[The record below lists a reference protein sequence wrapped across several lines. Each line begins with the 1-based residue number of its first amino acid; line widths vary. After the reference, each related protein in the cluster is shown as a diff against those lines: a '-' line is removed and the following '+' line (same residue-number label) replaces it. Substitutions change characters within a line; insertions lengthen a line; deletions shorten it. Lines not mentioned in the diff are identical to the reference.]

1 MDWEAELA
9 GPILDIDGVTARYE
23 SAVDGEPDGQV
34 VLDPITVL
42 YKRGYVGINALGVAI
57 DDHETTVMGR
67 RSELWDARRG
77 GIVHVNGAKYVVSRA
92 PQDDGRVW
100 IKLMLEGPIG

>member
-9 GPILDIDGVTARYE
+9 GPILELEGIPARYE

-34 VLDPITVL
+34 VLDPLTVL
-42 YKRGYVGINALGVAI
+42 FKRGYVGINNLGVAI

-77 GIVHVNGAKYVVSRA
+77 GILLVNDAKYVVSRP

-100 IKLMLEGPIG
+100 IKLILEGPIG